1 MHHDP
6 YKILIGQHDAAM
18 AIAQR
23 LLFLIDS
30 HRGSEDAFAIA
41 LQLAKL
47 FGLLRMH
54 LAHEDTELYPS
65 LATSANP
72 EVAELAR
79 AYMMEMGS
87 LAESFEQFALR
98 WSSSAV
104 IATSF
109 EQFRTGAFDLIAA
122 LEVRIE
128 RKVYLYPMAALV
140 APKKKR
146 AA

>member
-1 MHHDP
+1 MIHS
-6 YKILIGQHDAAM
+6 KILIGQHDAAM
-18 AIAQR
+18 AIAQH

-30 HRGSEDAFAIA
+30 YRGSGDAFAIA

-47 FGLLRMH
+47 FGLLRTH

-65 LATSANP
+65 LATCADP
-72 EVAELAR
+72 EVADLAR

-87 LAESFEQFALR
+87 LAETFEQFALR

-109 EQFRTGAFDLIAA
+109 EQFRAAAFDLIAA
-122 LEVRIE
+122 LELRIE
-128 RKVYLYPMAALV
+128 RENVYLYPMAALV
-140 APKKKR
+140 ASKEKR
-146 AA
+146 TN